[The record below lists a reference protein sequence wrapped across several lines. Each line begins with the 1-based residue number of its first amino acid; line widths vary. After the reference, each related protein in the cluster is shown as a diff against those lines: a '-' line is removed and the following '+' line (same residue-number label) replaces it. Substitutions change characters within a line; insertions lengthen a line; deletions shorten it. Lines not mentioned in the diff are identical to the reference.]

1 MNKRII
7 VTSIVKLL
15 ITVSSVTL
23 YPAISSA
30 WMQDSQTK
38 KKTYTP
44 VIQNLY
50 DTIDRN
56 KEKHV
61 AFFQELIRAQKGGER
76 SIQDLVAER
85 FEKMGG
91 RVEAVKFLPK
101 DISLNEEFAAEE
113 TLRPEEGTNI
123 VGTFPGAG
131 EGSSL
136 LLFAHHDVFPM
147 LAVPDWTHDPVAG
160 DIEGNKIIGW
170 GAADDLGG
178 IAVMAEAMNAV
189 RLAGLRPGGDVYLC
203 STISK
208 SNSRGVVAVLE
219 RGYHADASIYL
230 HPAESGV
237 GLREIQSVSSGVLRF
252 QITVTG
258 QKPVTTE
265 PGDAPFAHNGIN
277 AIDKGVIVIQA
288 LKRLD
293 EQRGRRV
300 YHKAIDDKAGRSTN
314 LLIGKAGTGSGK
326 SFSQV
331 PTEFTIGANLVF
343 PPNESL
349 EKVRKEVEEAVS
361 RISKTDPWLKEHP
374 PLIDWLV
381 GADATEVSD
390 QHPLYRTVSAAI
402 QEVTGI
408 EPFVNPLHS
417 LNDIR
422 NPLLYSGIPTVGF
435 GPVSGYGVKD
445 EWVDIQDYINA
456 IKVAATTIVEWTR

>member
-91 RVEAVKFLPK
+91 TVEAPK

-136 LLFAHHDVFPM
+136 
-147 LAVPDWTHDPVAG
+147 
-160 DIEGNKIIGW
+160 E
-170 GAADDLGG
+170 
-178 IAVMAEAMNAV
+178 
-189 RLAGLRPGGDVYLC
+189 
-203 STISK
+203 
-208 SNSRGVVAVLE
+208 
-219 RGYHADASIYL
+219 
-230 HPAESGV
+230 
-237 GLREIQSVSSGVLRF
+237 
-252 QITVTG
+252 
-258 QKPVTTE
+258 
-265 PGDAPFAHNGIN
+265 
-277 AIDKGVIVIQA
+277 
-288 LKRLD
+288 
-293 EQRGRRV
+293 
-300 YHKAIDDKAGRSTN
+300 
-314 LLIGKAGTGSGK
+314 
-326 SFSQV
+326 
-331 PTEFTIGANLVF
+331 
-343 PPNESL
+343 
-349 EKVRKEVEEAVS
+349 
-361 RISKTDPWLKEHP
+361 
-374 PLIDWLV
+374 
-381 GADATEVSD
+381 
-390 QHPLYRTVSAAI
+390 
-402 QEVTGI
+402 
-408 EPFVNPLHS
+408 
-417 LNDIR
+417 
-422 NPLLYSGIPTVGF
+422 
-435 GPVSGYGVKD
+435 
-445 EWVDIQDYINA
+445 
-456 IKVAATTIVEWTR
+456 